1 MLHAALQIIDQDGV
15 DGLSMRKLARALTQ
29 NHDLTN
35 AFVTGDERGSGL
47 DGASHLGRHEDP
59 CDRHRAPEVRSGLD
73 SPERSRAYIGDMD
86 LVSPVR
92 ACAISDC
99 K

>member
-1 MLHAALQIIDQDGV
+1 MTVSTDPEKRRSSGLSRELVLHAALQIIDQDGV

-47 DGASHLGRHEDP
+47 DGASHLGRHDDP
-59 CDRHRAPEVRSGLD
+59 CDRRRW
-73 SPERSRAYIGDMD
+73 
-86 LVSPVR
+86 
-92 ACAISDC
+92 
-99 K
+99 